1 MKEVEVY
8 ENVPDGSTLEL
19 GMEADEPANEGNF
32 TGHVLLITS
41 FEPDQEWLDEEVHPG
56 PKTHM
61 LESPKAYMLEIRV
74 AFLAAV
80 TATVTARIIKPNGSV
95 YSTPKVWTI
104 EGDNEDQAL
113 RILFIRTEQ

>member
-19 GMEADEPANEGNF
+19 GMKADQPANEGNF

-41 FEPDQEWLDEEVHPG
+41 FEPDQQWPDEEVHPG
-56 PKTHM
+56 PKTHL
-61 LESPKAYMLEIRV
+61 LESPNAYMLEIRE
-74 AFLAAV
+74 AFLAEA
-80 TATVTARIIKPNGSV
+80 TATVTARIIKPDGSV

-104 EGDNEDQAL
+104 QGQNGTQA
-113 RILFIRTEQ
+113 RQILFIRTAQ